1 MRLFYRVYLCAPLRV
16 DRVAHHSRA
25 FLLAMVGQRGEDAVL
40 AGLDGELQVGV
51 GVEEHP
57 LLQTN
62 CLEVC
67 DEREPEA
74 NRAGEDVN
82 MFTVQ
87 NGNRISI

>member
-1 MRLFYRVYLCAPLRV
+1 M
-16 DRVAHHSRA
+16 
-25 FLLAMVGQRGEDAVL
+25 L

-87 NGNRISI
+87 NGNKISI